1 MPVYEYAC
9 GACGGFAA
17 ERPMAEYDLP
27 APCPAC
33 GQAAPRAL
41 TLPQVAGM
49 DGARRTA
56 MAVNE
61 RSAYAPRSAR
71 TEGTGV
77 PVKPRAPVK
86 GFAGARPWM
95 ISH

>member
-1 MPVYEYAC
+1 
-9 GACGGFAA
+9 
-17 ERPMAEYDLP
+17 MAEYDLP
-27 APCPAC
+27 AVCPAC
-33 GQAAPRAL
+33 GQAAPRTL

-61 RSAYAPRSAR
+61 RSAHAPRSSRAEGAGLPATQVAR
-71 TEGTGV
+71 
-77 PVKPRAPVK
+77 VK
-86 GFAGARPWM
+86 GFAGSRPWM